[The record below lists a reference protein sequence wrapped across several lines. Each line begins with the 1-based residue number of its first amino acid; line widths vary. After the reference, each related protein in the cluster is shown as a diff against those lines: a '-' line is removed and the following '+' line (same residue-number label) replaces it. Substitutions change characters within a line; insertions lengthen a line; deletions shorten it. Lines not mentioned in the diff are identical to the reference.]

1 MQKLLTATAL
11 VSLIATSAFAQEITE
26 FNIGILGG
34 ENAQDR
40 MTSNECFR
48 AKIEEALGVPVKL
61 FTPADYDGVIQGLLG
76 GTLDYA
82 WLGASAY
89 AKIYLTDPEAVEVK
103 LTKQNV
109 DGSTGYYSIGF
120 ARADSGITSM
130 EDAKG
135 KVFAFA
141 DPNSTSGYLVP
152 GAELT
157 AKYGKL
163 EDYFAEVKMS
173 GGHEQT
179 IVGVANGDFDAGVS
193 WADGLG
199 NWEDGYNSG
208 AFRKA
213 ADAGLVD
220 MSTLVEIW
228 RSTLIPEGPMV
239 VRTALPQDVKDKVTQ
254 LTADLWE
261 TDPECAYAVAAGEAK
276 DFVPVEHS
284 AYRRHPR
291 RPQASGRHVSLSDP
305 PDPALPGVRLLHI
318 RMIPWSMSPSD
329 QSRASALICPIPVKP
344 TSTWSAASGCMAA
357 SSWSSSWPSWP
368 RAGCWP
374 TIAMPVVSGKACIRC
389 STSPRKSCPKPGRIG
404 PTCPPCSGTT
414 SPP

>member
-11 VSLIATSAFAQEITE
+11 TAVLATSAFAQEITE

-40 MTSNECFR
+40 MTNLECFR
-48 AKIEEALGVPVKL
+48 AKVEAELGVPTKL

-76 GTLDYA
+76 GTLDFA

-89 AKIYLTDPEAVEVK
+89 AKTYLTNPEAVDVM
-103 LTKQNV
+103 LTKQNL
-109 DGSTGYYSIGF
+109 DGTTGYYSIGF
-120 ARADSGITSM
+120 ARVDSGITSM

-157 AKYGKL
+157 EAYGKL

-173 GGHEQT
+173 GGHEQS
-179 IVGVANGDFDAGVS
+179 IVGVANGDFDAGVA

-213 ADAGLVD
+213 ADSGLVD
-220 MSTLVEIW
+220 MTTIQEIW
-228 RSTLIPEGPMV
+228 RSKLIPEGPLV
-239 VRTALPQDVKDKVTQ
+239 VRRSLPQDAKDKMLAMLDTI
-254 LTADLWE
+254 WE
-261 TDPECAYAVAAGEAK
+261 TDPECAYAIAAGEAK
-276 DFVPVEHS
+276 DFVPVTHED
-284 AYRRHPR
+284 YL
-291 RPQASGRHVSLSDP
+291 G
-305 PDPALPGVRLLHI
+305 I
-318 RMIPWSMSPSD
+318 I
-329 QSRASALICPIPVKP
+329 
-344 TSTWSAASGCMAA
+344 AA
-357 SSWSSSWPSWP
+357 
-368 RAGCWP
+368 
-374 TIAMPVVSGKACIRC
+374 
-389 STSPRKSCPKPGRIG
+389 RKLQEGM
-404 PTCPPCSGTT
+404 
-414 SPP
+414 

>member
-1 MQKLLTATAL
+1 MKKLALALVATTAL
-11 VSLIATSAFAQEITE
+11 TGTAMAQDAITE

-40 MTSNECFR
+40 MTSTECFR
-48 AKIEEALGVPVKL
+48 AKMEEALGVPVKL

-76 GTLDYA
+76 GSLDYA

-103 LTKQNV
+103 LIKQNL
-109 DGSTGYYSIGF
+109 DDSTGYYSIGF
-120 ARADSGITSM
+120 ARKDSGITSM
-130 EDAKG
+130 DDAKG
-135 KVFAFA
+135 KSFAFA

-163 EDYFAEVKMS
+163 EEYFSEVKMS

-179 IVGVANGDFDAGVS
+179 IVGVSNGDFAAGVS

-220 MSTLVEIW
+220 MSNLVEIW
-228 RSTLIPEGPMV
+228 RSAVIPEGPMV
-239 VRTALPQDVKDKVTQ
+239 LRKALPADVKDKVTA

-261 TDPECAYAVAAGEAK
+261 TDKECGYALAAGDAK
-276 DFVPVEHS
+276 DFIPVEH
-284 AYRRHPR
+284 AMYE
-291 RPQASGRHVSLSDP
+291 
-305 PDPALPGVRLLHI
+305 GVL
-318 RMIPWSMSPSD
+318 
-329 QSRASALICPIPVKP
+329 
-344 TSTWSAASGCMAA
+344 AA
-357 SSWSSSWPSWP
+357 
-368 RAGCWP
+368 
-374 TIAMPVVSGKACIRC
+374 
-389 STSPRKSCPKPGRIG
+389 RKLQESQ
-404 PTCPPCSGTT
+404 
-414 SPP
+414 

>member
-11 VSLIATSAFAQEITE
+11 VALTVTSAAAQEITE

-40 MTSNECFR
+40 LTSQECFR
-48 AKIEEALGVPVKL
+48 AKIEAELGVPVKL

-76 GTLDYA
+76 GSLDYA

-89 AKIYLTDPEAVEVK
+89 AKIYLTDPEAVELK

-130 EDAKG
+130 DDAKG
-135 KVFAFA
+135 KSFAFA

-152 GAELT
+152 GAELA
-157 AKYGKL
+157 AKYGDLKS
-163 EDYFAEVKMS
+163 YFSDVKMS

-220 MSTLVEIW
+220 MSNLVEIW

-239 VRTALPQDVKDKVTQ
+239 VRKALPQDVKDKVTQ

-261 TDPECAYAVAAGEAK
+261 TDPECAYAVAAGAAK
-276 DFVPVEHS
+276 DFVPVEHK
-284 AYRRHPR
+284 AYDGILAARRM
-291 RPQASGRHVSLSDP
+291 QE
-305 PDPALPGVRLLHI
+305 
-318 RMIPWSMSPSD
+318 
-329 QSRASALICPIPVKP
+329 
-344 TSTWSAASGCMAA
+344 
-357 SSWSSSWPSWP
+357 
-368 RAGCWP
+368 
-374 TIAMPVVSGKACIRC
+374 
-389 STSPRKSCPKPGRIG
+389 
-404 PTCPPCSGTT
+404 GT
-414 SPP
+414 

>member
-1 MQKLLTATAL
+1 MKTLLSVLAASTLMTGAAQ
-11 VSLIATSAFAQEITE
+11 AQEIKE

-40 MTSNECFR
+40 LASTECLR
-48 AKIEEALGVPVKL
+48 IKTEELLGVPVKL

-89 AKIYLTDPEAVEVK
+89 AKVYVTNPDAVDVM

-109 DGSTGYYSIGF
+109 DGTTGYYSIGF
-120 ARADSGITSM
+120 ARTDSGITSM
-130 EDAKG
+130 DDAKG

-152 GAELT
+152 AAELT
-157 AKYGKL
+157 EKYGTL
-163 EDYFAEVKMS
+163 ETYFSEVKMS

-179 IVGVANGDFDAGVS
+179 IVGVANGDFEAGVS

-220 MSTLVEIW
+220 MSTITEIW
-228 RSTLIPEGPMV
+228 RSRMIPEGPLV
-239 VRTALPQDVKDKVTQ
+239 VRRELPQDVKDKIYAMMDTMW
-254 LTADLWE
+254 AD
-261 TDPECAYAVAAGEAK
+261 DPECAYNVAAGEAK
-276 DFVPVEHS
+276 DFVPVSHDE
-284 AYRRHPR
+284 YL
-291 RPQASGRHVSLSDP
+291 GIV
-305 PDPALPGVRLLHI
+305 
-318 RMIPWSMSPSD
+318 
-329 QSRASALICPIPVKP
+329 
-344 TSTWSAASGCMAA
+344 AA
-357 SSWSSSWPSWP
+357 
-368 RAGCWP
+368 
-374 TIAMPVVSGKACIRC
+374 
-389 STSPRKSCPKPGRIG
+389 RKLQEGM
-404 PTCPPCSGTT
+404 
-414 SPP
+414 

>member
-1 MQKLLTATAL
+1 MKKLLTATAL
-11 VSLIATSAFAQEITE
+11 VTLLAPTAMAQEITE

-48 AKIEEALGVPVKL
+48 AKMETALGVPVKI

-89 AKIYLTDPEAVEVK
+89 AKTYMTDPEAVEVK
-103 LTKQNV
+103 LTKQNL

-120 ARADSGITSM
+120 TRGDSGITSM

-135 KVFAFA
+135 KTFAFA

-157 AKYGKL
+157 AKYGTL
-163 EDYFAEVKMS
+163 EDYFGEVKMS
-173 GGHEQT
+173 GGHEQS
-179 IVGVANGDFDAGVS
+179 IVGVANGDFDAAVA

-208 AFRKA
+208 AFRKS
-213 ADAGLVD
+213 ADSGLVD
-220 MSTLVEIW
+220 MSDLVEIW
-228 RSTLIPEGPMV
+228 RSALIPEGPMV
-239 VRTALPQDVKDKVTQ
+239 VRKALPQDVKDKVTQ

-261 TDPECAYAVAAGEAK
+261 ADPECAYSVAAGDAK
-276 DFVPVEHS
+276 DFVPVTHAEYQGILD
-284 AYRRHPR
+284 A
-291 RPQASGRHVSLSDP
+291 
-305 PDPALPGVRLLHI
+305 
-318 RMIPWSMSPSD
+318 
-329 QSRASALICPIPVKP
+329 
-344 TSTWSAASGCMAA
+344 
-357 SSWSSSWPSWP
+357 
-368 RAGCWP
+368 
-374 TIAMPVVSGKACIRC
+374 
-389 STSPRKSCPKPGRIG
+389 RKLQEGM
-404 PTCPPCSGTT
+404 
-414 SPP
+414 

>member
-1 MQKLLTATAL
+1 MKTLLTTLTLTTAL
-11 VSLIATSAFAQEITE
+11 ATSAHAQDITG

-48 AKIEEALGVPVKL
+48 AAVEKELGVPVKV

-76 GTLDYA
+76 GSLDYA
-82 WLGASAY
+82 WLGASGY

-103 LTKQNV
+103 LTKQNM

-120 ARADSGITSM
+120 ARADSGITSI

-141 DPNSTSGYLVP
+141 EPNSTSGYLVP
-152 GAELT
+152 GAELLET
-157 AKYGKL
+157 YGKL
-163 EDYFAEVKMS
+163 EDYFGDVKMS
-173 GGHEQT
+173 GGHEQS
-179 IVGVANGDFDAGVS
+179 IVGVANGDFDAAVA

-220 MSTLVEIW
+220 MNNLVEIW
-228 RSTLIPEGPMV
+228 KSALIPEGPMV
-239 VRTALPQDVKDKVTQ
+239 VRKALPQDVKDKVTQ

-261 TDPECAYAVAAGEAK
+261 TDAECAYGVAAGEAK

-284 AYRRHPR
+284 AYD
-291 RPQASGRHVSLSDP
+291 GIL
-305 PDPALPGVRLLHI
+305 
-318 RMIPWSMSPSD
+318 
-329 QSRASALICPIPVKP
+329 
-344 TSTWSAASGCMAA
+344 AA
-357 SSWSSSWPSWP
+357 
-368 RAGCWP
+368 
-374 TIAMPVVSGKACIRC
+374 
-389 STSPRKSCPKPGRIG
+389 RKLQEGM
-404 PTCPPCSGTT
+404 
-414 SPP
+414 

>member
-11 VSLIATSAFAQEITE
+11 TAVLATSALAQEITE

-48 AKIEEALGVPVKL
+48 AKMEEALGVPVKV

-76 GTLDYA
+76 GSLDYA
-82 WLGASAY
+82 WLGASGY
-89 AKIYLTDPEAVEVK
+89 AKIYLTNPEAVEVK
-103 LTKQNV
+103 LTKQNL

-120 ARADSGITSM
+120 TRKDTGITSM
-130 EDAKG
+130 DDAKG

-141 DPNSTSGYLVP
+141 EPNSTSGYLVP
-152 GAELT
+152 GAELAAT
-157 AKYGKL
+157 YGKL
-163 EDYFAEVKMS
+163 EDYFGEVKMS

-179 IVGVANGDFDAGVS
+179 IVGVANGDFDAGVA

-220 MSTLVEIW
+220 MSNLVEIW
-228 RSTLIPEGPMV
+228 RSALIPEGPMV
-239 VRTALPQDVKDKVTQ
+239 VRKALPQEVKDKVTQ
-254 LTADLWE
+254 ITADLWE
-261 TDPECAYAVAAGEAK
+261 TDPECAYGVAAGEAK

-284 AYRRHPR
+284 AYD
-291 RPQASGRHVSLSDP
+291 GIL
-305 PDPALPGVRLLHI
+305 
-318 RMIPWSMSPSD
+318 
-329 QSRASALICPIPVKP
+329 
-344 TSTWSAASGCMAA
+344 AA
-357 SSWSSSWPSWP
+357 
-368 RAGCWP
+368 
-374 TIAMPVVSGKACIRC
+374 
-389 STSPRKSCPKPGRIG
+389 RKLQEGM
-404 PTCPPCSGTT
+404 
-414 SPP
+414 

>member
-11 VSLIATSAFAQEITE
+11 TAVFATSAFAQEITE

-40 MTSNECFR
+40 LTNQECFR

-61 FTPADYDGVIQGLLG
+61 FAPADYDGVIQGLLG
-76 GTLDYA
+76 GTIDYA
-82 WLGASAY
+82 WLGASAF
-89 AKIYLTDPEAVEVK
+89 AKIHLTDPNAVELK

-120 ARADSGITSM
+120 ARADSGIKSI

-152 GAELT
+152 GAELMAT
-157 AKYGKL
+157 YGKL

-173 GGHEQT
+173 GGHEQS
-179 IVGVANGDFDAGVS
+179 IVGVANGDFDAAVS

-208 AFRKA
+208 AFRRA

-220 MSTLVEIW
+220 MNNLVEIW
-228 RSTLIPEGPMV
+228 RSKLIPEGPMV
-239 VRTALPQDVKDKVTQ
+239 IRAALPADVKDKVTQ

-261 TDPECAYAVAAGEAK
+261 TDAECAYNVAAGDAK
-276 DFVPVEHS
+276 DFVPVDLS
-284 AYRRHPR
+284 AYE
-291 RPQASGRHVSLSDP
+291 
-305 PDPALPGVRLLHI
+305 GVL
-318 RMIPWSMSPSD
+318 
-329 QSRASALICPIPVKP
+329 
-344 TSTWSAASGCMAA
+344 AA
-357 SSWSSSWPSWP
+357 
-368 RAGCWP
+368 
-374 TIAMPVVSGKACIRC
+374 
-389 STSPRKSCPKPGRIG
+389 RKLQEGM
-404 PTCPPCSGTT
+404 
-414 SPP
+414 

>member
-1 MQKLLTATAL
+1 MKNLALAIVATTA
-11 VSLIATSAFAQEITE
+11 IAAPAFAQDAITG

-40 MTSNECFR
+40 MNSNECYR
-48 AKIEEALGVPVKL
+48 AKIEAALGVPVKV

-76 GTLDYA
+76 GTIDLA

-89 AKIYLTDPEAVEVK
+89 AKTYLTDPEAVDLM
-103 LTKQNV
+103 LTKQNA
-109 DGSTGYYSIGF
+109 DGSTGYYSFGF
-120 ARADSGITSM
+120 ARKDAGITSM

-135 KVFAFA
+135 KSFAFA

-157 AKYGKL
+157 EKYGKL
-163 EDYFAEVKMS
+163 EDYFSEVKMS

-220 MSTLVEIW
+220 MNDLVEIW
-228 RSTLIPEGPMV
+228 KSKLIPEGPMV
-239 VRTALPQDVKDKVTQ
+239 VRKALPQDVKDKVTQ

-261 TDPECAYAVAAGEAK
+261 TDVECAYAVAAGEAK
-276 DFVPVEHS
+276 DFVPVTHD
-284 AYRRHPR
+284 AY
-291 RPQASGRHVSLSDP
+291 L
-305 PDPALPGVRLLHI
+305 GVI
-318 RMIPWSMSPSD
+318 
-329 QSRASALICPIPVKP
+329 
-344 TSTWSAASGCMAA
+344 AA
-357 SSWSSSWPSWP
+357 
-368 RAGCWP
+368 
-374 TIAMPVVSGKACIRC
+374 
-389 STSPRKSCPKPGRIG
+389 RKLQEAQ
-404 PTCPPCSGTT
+404 
-414 SPP
+414 

>member
-1 MQKLLTATAL
+1 MEKPMKKLALVLAATTAL
-11 VSLIATSAFAQEITE
+11 AGVASAQEIKE

-40 MTSNECFR
+40 LTNQECFR
-48 AKIEEALGVPVKL
+48 AAIEEALGVPVKL
-61 FTPADYDGVIQGLLG
+61 FAPADYDGVIQGMLG
-76 GTLDYA
+76 GTIDYA
-82 WLGASAY
+82 WLGASAF
-89 AKIYLTDPEAVEVK
+89 AKIHLTDPNAVELK

-141 DPNSTSGYLVP
+141 DPNSTSGFLVP
-152 GAELT
+152 GAELA
-157 AKYGKL
+157 AKFGKL

-179 IVGVANGDFDAGVS
+179 IVGVANGDFEAGVS

-228 RSTLIPEGPMV
+228 RSALIPEGPMV
-239 VRTALPQDVKDKVTQ
+239 VRKALPQDVKDKVTQ

-261 TDPECAYAVAAGEAK
+261 TDAECAYAVAAGEAK

-284 AYRRHPR
+284 AFE
-291 RPQASGRHVSLSDP
+291 GIL
-305 PDPALPGVRLLHI
+305 
-318 RMIPWSMSPSD
+318 
-329 QSRASALICPIPVKP
+329 
-344 TSTWSAASGCMAA
+344 AA
-357 SSWSSSWPSWP
+357 
-368 RAGCWP
+368 
-374 TIAMPVVSGKACIRC
+374 
-389 STSPRKSCPKPGRIG
+389 RKLQEGM
-404 PTCPPCSGTT
+404 
-414 SPP
+414 

>member
-11 VSLIATSAFAQEITE
+11 TAIMASTAFAQDIEE

-40 MTSNECFR
+40 LTSNECFR
-48 AKIEEALGVPVKL
+48 AKIEAELGVPVKI

-89 AKIYLTDPEAVEVK
+89 AKVYLTDPEAVEVK

-120 ARADSGITSM
+120 TRKDTGITSM
-130 EDAKG
+130 DEAKG
-135 KVFAFA
+135 KIFAFA

-152 GAELT
+152 GAEL
-157 AKYGKL
+157 AGKYGDL
-163 EDYFAEVKMS
+163 ESYFAEVKMS

-220 MSTLVEIW
+220 MSNLVEIW

-239 VRTALPQDVKDKVTQ
+239 VRKALPQDVKDKVTQ

-261 TDPECAYAVAAGEAK
+261 TDAECAYAVAAGEAK

-284 AYRRHPR
+284 AYDGILAARRM
-291 RPQASGRHVSLSDP
+291 QE
-305 PDPALPGVRLLHI
+305 
-318 RMIPWSMSPSD
+318 
-329 QSRASALICPIPVKP
+329 
-344 TSTWSAASGCMAA
+344 
-357 SSWSSSWPSWP
+357 
-368 RAGCWP
+368 
-374 TIAMPVVSGKACIRC
+374 
-389 STSPRKSCPKPGRIG
+389 
-404 PTCPPCSGTT
+404 GT
-414 SPP
+414 

>member
-1 MQKLLTATAL
+1 MKTLALALAVTTAL
-11 VSLIATSAFAQEITE
+11 TSAVSAQEITG

-48 AKIEEALGVPVKL
+48 AKMEEALGVPVKI

-82 WLGASAY
+82 WLGASGY

-103 LTKQNV
+103 LTKQNM

-120 ARADSGITSM
+120 ARADSGITSI

-135 KVFAFA
+135 KSFAFA

-152 GAELT
+152 AAELT
-157 AKYGKL
+157 AKLGKL
-163 EDYFAEVKMS
+163 DEYFSEVKMS

-179 IVGVANGDFDAGVS
+179 IVGVANGDFAAGVS

-220 MSTLVEIW
+220 MNNLVEIW
-228 RSTLIPEGPMV
+228 KSALIPEGPMV
-239 VRTALPQDVKDKVTQ
+239 VRKALPQDVKDKVTQ

-261 TDPECAYAVAAGEAK
+261 TDPECAYGVAAGEAK

-284 AYRRHPR
+284 AYD
-291 RPQASGRHVSLSDP
+291 GIL
-305 PDPALPGVRLLHI
+305 
-318 RMIPWSMSPSD
+318 
-329 QSRASALICPIPVKP
+329 
-344 TSTWSAASGCMAA
+344 AA
-357 SSWSSSWPSWP
+357 
-368 RAGCWP
+368 
-374 TIAMPVVSGKACIRC
+374 
-389 STSPRKSCPKPGRIG
+389 RKLQEGM
-404 PTCPPCSGTT
+404 
-414 SPP
+414 

>member
-1 MQKLLTATAL
+1 MKTVLLALATTTAL
-11 VSLIATSAFAQEITE
+11 SGAAFAQDAIKE

-40 MTSNECFR
+40 MTSNECLR
-48 AKIEEALGVPVKL
+48 AKVEEALGVPVKL

-89 AKIYLTDPEAVEVK
+89 AKIYLTNPEAVEVK
-103 LTKQNV
+103 LTKQNLN
-109 DGSTGYYSIGF
+109 DSTGYYSIGF
-120 ARADSGITSM
+120 ARKDSGITSM
-130 EDAKG
+130 DDAKG
-135 KVFAFA
+135 KIFAFA
-141 DPNSTSGYLVP
+141 EPNSTSGYLVP

-157 AKYGKL
+157 ATYGKL
-163 EDYFAEVKMS
+163 EDYFGEVKMS

-193 WADGLG
+193 WADGVG

-220 MSTLVEIW
+220 MNDIVEIW
-228 RSTLIPEGPMV
+228 RSKLIPEGPMV
-239 VRTALPQDVKDKVTQ
+239 LRKALPQDVKDKVTA

-261 TDPECAYAVAAGEAK
+261 TDKECAYGVAAGDAK

-284 AYRRHPR
+284 AYE
-291 RPQASGRHVSLSDP
+291 
-305 PDPALPGVRLLHI
+305 GVL
-318 RMIPWSMSPSD
+318 
-329 QSRASALICPIPVKP
+329 
-344 TSTWSAASGCMAA
+344 AA
-357 SSWSSSWPSWP
+357 
-368 RAGCWP
+368 
-374 TIAMPVVSGKACIRC
+374 
-389 STSPRKSCPKPGRIG
+389 RKLQEGM
-404 PTCPPCSGTT
+404 
-414 SPP
+414 